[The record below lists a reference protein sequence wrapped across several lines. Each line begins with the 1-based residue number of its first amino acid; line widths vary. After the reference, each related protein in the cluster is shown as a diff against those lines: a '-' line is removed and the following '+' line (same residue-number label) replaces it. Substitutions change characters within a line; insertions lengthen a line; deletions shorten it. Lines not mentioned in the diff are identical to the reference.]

1 VHEEDA
7 TSSKLGDRACWN
19 TAAAA
24 WEATRERMW
33 EATHAVGE
41 GMVDM
46 AAPAEGETVL
56 ELAAGTGD
64 TGFLAAERI
73 GDRGLLICSDRS
85 PEMVASARRRAA
97 ALGIENVEFRE
108 MEAERIGL
116 ATASVD
122 VVLCRWG
129 YMLVDDPLAALRE
142 TQRVLRPGGRVA
154 FAVWAARDE
163 NPWNDVIN
171 AVFAG
176 HGLMPPSDPSEPGP
190 FRLGDRAELRQLVGD
205 SGLELVEM
213 RDLPV
218 LWSYA
223 GPNEYWDTI
232 STISP
237 SISRAAAELPEETV
251 AEMRAEL
258 AERSERFLT
267 IDGRL
272 ELPGVSIAVLAR

>member
-1 VHEEDA
+1 
-7 TSSKLGDRACWN
+7 
-19 TAAAA
+19 
-24 WEATRERMW
+24 MW
-33 EATHAVGE
+33 DATHAVGE
-41 GMVDM
+41 GIVEM

-73 GDRGLLICSDRS
+73 GDRGLLISTDRS

-97 ALGIENVEFRE
+97 SLGITNVELRE
-108 MEAERIGL
+108 MEAERIDL

-129 YMLVDDPLAALRE
+129 YMLLDDPLSALRE
-142 TQRVLRPGGRVA
+142 TQRVLRPGGRAA
-154 FAVWAARDE
+154 FAVWAPRDE
-163 NPWNDVIN
+163 NPWNSVIQ

-176 HGLMPPSDPSEPGP
+176 RGLFPPTDPAEPGP

-205 SGLELVEM
+205 AGLELVEM

-223 GPNEYWDTI
+223 GANEYWDTM
-232 STISP
+232 STLSP
-237 SISRAAAELPEETV
+237 SVSRAAAELPEETA

-258 AERSERFLT
+258 AERSERFMT
-267 IDGRL
+267 TGGRL
-272 ELPGVSIAVLAR
+272 ELPGVSIGVLAR